1 MLTDLTFLAG
11 DVHKAAAQIKG
22 QLPGSGV
29 DAEKEGKK
37 FGQEAGAKIDAA
49 VSTQPNASVPYA
61 MNDRLLLAMP
71 TRGSFYYAFKFPP
84 SLTQTFSQFASA
96 DKEFSKAK
104 SEAEAYAKGAK
115 ADALKKI
122 DEIDRKVEEGSA
134 KAKGTISS
142 WFGGK

>member
-1 MLTDLTFLAG
+1 MSKSRVPLLLGLTAAG
-11 DVHKAAAQIKG
+11 GVGYYLYQAGGQPKVAEKQFESDMHKAAAQVKG
-22 QLPGSGV
+22 HLPGRGV

-37 FGQEAGAKIDAA
+37 YGQEAGARIDSAVAA
-49 VSTQPNASVPYA
+49 
-61 MNDRLLLAMP
+61 
-71 TRGSFYYAFKFPP
+71 
-84 SLTQTFSQFASA
+84 A

-104 SEAEAYAKGAK
+104 SEAEAYAKSAK

-134 KAKGTISS
+134 KAKSTISS